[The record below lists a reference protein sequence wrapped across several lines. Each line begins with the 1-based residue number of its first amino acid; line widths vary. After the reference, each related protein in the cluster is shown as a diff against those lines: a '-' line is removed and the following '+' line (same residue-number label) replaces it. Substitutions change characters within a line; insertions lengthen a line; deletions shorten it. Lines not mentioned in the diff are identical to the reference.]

1 VPESRSRAKKQKK
14 AAYLPPPGKSEP
26 EPSPKWWAIVM
37 VVLMLGGLAYV
48 VFTYL
53 AFPPIRALGDWNLA
67 IGFAGVLA
75 GFLMTM
81 RWR

>member
-1 VPESRSRAKKQKK
+1 MPESRSRAKKQKK
-14 AAYLPPPGKSEP
+14 SSYTPPPGKSQP
-26 EPSPKWWAIVM
+26 EPNPKWWAPTM
-37 VVLMLGGLAYV
+37 VALMIGGLGYV

-53 AFPPIRALGDWNLA
+53 AFPPFRSLGDWNLA
-67 IGFAGVLA
+67 IGFSAVLV

>member
-14 AAYLPPPGKSEP
+14 AAYSPPPGKSRP
-26 EPSPKWWAIVM
+26 EPTPKWWTVVM
-37 VVLMLGGLAYV
+37 VALMLGGLAYV

-53 AFPPIRALGDWNLA
+53 AFPPIASLGQWNLA